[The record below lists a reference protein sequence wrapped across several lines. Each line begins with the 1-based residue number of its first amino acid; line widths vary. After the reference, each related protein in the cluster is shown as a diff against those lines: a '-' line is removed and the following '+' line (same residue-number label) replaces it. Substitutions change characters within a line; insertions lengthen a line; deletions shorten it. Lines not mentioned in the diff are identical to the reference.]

1 MYRTDK
7 TDADTYTLAEHL
19 GSGKIEIEAPFAA
32 PIVVECEF
40 SVSSNWFALWYDYVC
55 DTPADVLTRKCKL
68 HTGHPELM
76 IYGKKVRMPDLWDA
90 KPSYLE
96 RYKDAR
102 SKGDTSSSDYKLYR
116 EQFIKEH
123 IDKEY
128 MDRLP
133 YIEKCELQMLYKH
146 NPLAFS
152 LFYSDAATQG
162 FLMEWGWK

>member
-1 MYRTDK
+1 M
-7 TDADTYTLAEHL
+7 
-19 GSGKIEIEAPFAA
+19 
-32 PIVVECEF
+32 VV
-40 SVSSNWFALWYDYVC
+40 
-55 DTPADVLTRKCKL
+55 K
-68 HTGHPELM
+68 
-76 IYGKKVRMPDLWDA
+76 GKKVNILDLWDA
-90 KPSYLE
+90 KPFYLE

-162 FLMEWGWK
+162 FLME